1 MGVTSLHAEEKCK
14 YDLFPYDVYI
24 VLLNEDAMKQLDDP
38 PTPGKNQKEPNIE
51 AVVSTAKELR
61 RSLSSIHYYTDL
73 MLEEIASTISPKQR
87 SILINLQQAIR
98 IMETQFENLFRFASI
113 EIDTASLMPE
123 ENDLLYCID
132 EAVSLASISL
142 REKELALRMDFPEK
156 IPPLAGEKEPVIKII
171 SHLLDNAI
179 GASPIKEE
187 IILAARVQEVEEAK
201 FVFLTVSD
209 AGEGIPTKDL
219 DRVFQPFDKTNDV
232 AIQGLGVGTEG
243 LSIVKELSEAI
254 DGRVWFDSEVG
265 VGSTFTVLMPSV
277 EN

>member
-1 MGVTSLHAEEKCK
+1 
-14 YDLFPYDVYI
+14 
-24 VLLNEDAMKQLDDP
+24 MKQLDDP
-38 PTPGKNQKEPNIE
+38 PTPGKHQKEPNIE
-51 AVVSTAKELR
+51 AVASTAKELR

-73 MLEEIASTISPKQR
+73 MLEETSITISPKQR

-98 IMETQFENLFRFASI
+98 IMETQIENLFRFAAI
-113 EIDTASLMPE
+113 EIDTSSLMPE
-123 ENDLLYCID
+123 KNDLLYCID
-132 EAVSLASISL
+132 EAVSLASVSL
-142 REKELALRMDFPEK
+142 REKELALRMDVPEQ
-156 IPPLAGEKEPVIKII
+156 IPPLAGEIEPVIKII

-187 IILAARVQEVEEAK
+187 IILAARVQQVEEAK

-209 AGEGIPTKDL
+209 VGEGIPPKDL
-219 DRVFQPFDKTNDV
+219 DRVFQPFDKSDDV
-232 AIQGLGVGTEG
+232 PIQGLGVDTEG
-243 LSIVKELSEAI
+243 LSIVKELSEAL